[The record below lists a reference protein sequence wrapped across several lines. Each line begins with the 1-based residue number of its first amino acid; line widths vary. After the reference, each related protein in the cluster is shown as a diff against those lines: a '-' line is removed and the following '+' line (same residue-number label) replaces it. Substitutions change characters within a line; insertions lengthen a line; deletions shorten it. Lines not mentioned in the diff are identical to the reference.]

1 MCVFALLIISPSL
14 SLQDLHECML
24 TTFTKIRTR
33 YLHYNFLKS
42 TFLGHFSHYHNLK
55 LSKTECQSSAL
66 YIATQINF
74 PIHTKFYVT
83 PVKLVS
89 EKLTFPLPLVTS
101 PMIYQP
107 DYQHQI
113 CLQLKISYSFTVTFM
128 CSFSH
133 KITVILLI
141 FVELPK

>member
-1 MCVFALLIISPSL
+1 MLLGMVISDIRDFLSTCACLHYSSSLPL
-14 SLQDLHECML
+14 SLQDLHVCML
-24 TTFTKIRTR
+24 TTFTKIRTC

-55 LSKTECQSSAL
+55 LSKTVCQSSAL

-74 PIHTKFYVT
+74 PIHTKFHVT

-107 DYQHQI
+107 NYQHQK
-113 CLQLKISYSFTVTFM
+113 CLQL
-128 CSFSH
+128 
-133 KITVILLI
+133 
-141 FVELPK
+141 